1 MKRAQFGAIALLAL
15 GAGALPLTAVADDAK
30 PTTPASADAA
40 AASET
45 PAAQPRKPPS
55 GWRIVMRG
63 QTVYWCT
70 KQPNFGSR
78 TRGEERCL
86 TPEQYDQLEKDS
98 QDMVE
103 GIRRASPPPKGG

>member
-1 MKRAQFGAIALLAL
+1 MKRKTYATISLLVLGVGAVPFAA
-15 GAGALPLTAVADDAK
+15 TADDAK
-30 PTTPASADAA
+30 AAAPAPASAA
-40 AASET
+40 AASGT
-45 PAAQPRKPPS
+45 PAAAPRKPPS

-63 QTVYWCT
+63 ETVYWCT

-98 QDMVE
+98 QDIVE